1 MVIIR
6 KNAQDDKFY
15 IISLNG
21 GLNWMKVSKTK
32 NSLEDLIASF
42 KNMGC
47 EVEVQD

>member
-6 KNAQDDKFY
+6 KNVQDEKFY
-15 IISLNG
+15 IVSLNG

-32 NSLEDLIASF
+32 NTLESLIKSF
-42 KNMGC
+42 KNMGY